1 MKHLVYGFLSLSL
14 ACSVFAQSTSMEQA
28 RTAVKK
34 KAATDYEK
42 KCLALTKQGG
52 GNESKRL
59 QKIFDLQWSY
69 VMVTFPEWATSVGF
83 PGQDDRWTDNSFDGS
98 AVLEKELLCTLKL
111 IKSISRKKLNTADL
125 FLDNIQN
132 RVDGLKFPDEYFQI
146 SQLGGLHQNIAGL
159 FENVPARN
167 EADYK
172 NIIAR
177 LNGASKVMDNGLA
190 FLKEGFSKKITPPK
204 ITLRDVPDQV
214 QAMIKDNPLESPVL
228 LPFTKMPNTISKEK
242 AEALQKEAI
251 EIYNKDLKPRFV
263 ELKKYLVDTYIPAA
277 RESIGMKDLPDGTNW
292 YNYRL
297 KSTTTTDM
305 TAQQIH
311 ELGLK
316 EVARID
322 SEMKQLVK
330 DMKYKGSFEDFQ
342 DFLKTDKQFYYTK
355 AEDLLAGY
363 RDIAKRIDPELIK
376 VFGKLPRQPYGVV
389 PVPAYSEK
397 SQTTA
402 YYNDGS
408 IKAGRPGLFYANTY
422 DLKSRPKWEMEALT
436 LHEAVPGHH
445 LQISLANE
453 MENVPE
459 FRKYGFYTAFIE
471 GWGLY
476 AESLGYELGMYKDP
490 YQKYGQLTYE
500 MWRALRLVV
509 DTGIHALGWE
519 REQSIEYMMN
529 NISKASH
536 DIIVEVD
543 RYIVW
548 PGQAT
553 AYKIGQLKIKELRN
567 KATDELGDKFDV
579 RKFHDVVL
587 AQGALPLSVLE
598 KNVDEY
604 IKAEQKK
611 KTAQAPAAKKL
622 N

>member
-1 MKHLVYGFLSLSL
+1 
-14 ACSVFAQSTSMEQA
+14 
-28 RTAVKK
+28 
-34 KAATDYEK
+34 
-42 KCLALTKQGG
+42 
-52 GNESKRL
+52 
-59 QKIFDLQWSY
+59 
-69 VMVTFPEWATSVGF
+69 
-83 PGQDDRWTDNSFDGS
+83 
-98 AVLEKELLCTLKL
+98 
-111 IKSISRKKLNTADL
+111 
-125 FLDNIQN
+125 
-132 RVDGLKFPDEYFQI
+132 
-146 SQLGGLHQNIAGL
+146 
-159 FENVPARN
+159 
-167 EADYK
+167 
-172 NIIAR
+172 
-177 LNGASKVMDNGLA
+177 
-190 FLKEGFSKKITPPK
+190 
-204 ITLRDVPDQV
+204 
-214 QAMIKDNPLESPVL
+214 
-228 LPFTKMPNTISKEK
+228 
-242 AEALQKEAI
+242 
-251 EIYNKDLKPRFV
+251 
-263 ELKKYLVDTYIPAA
+263 
-277 RESIGMKDLPDGTNW
+277 
-292 YNYRL
+292 
-297 KSTTTTDM
+297 
-305 TAQQIH
+305 
-311 ELGLK
+311 
-316 EVARID
+316 
-322 SEMKQLVK
+322 
-330 DMKYKGSFEDFQ
+330 
-342 DFLKTDKQFYYTK
+342 
-355 AEDLLAGY
+355 
-363 RDIAKRIDPELIK
+363 
-376 VFGKLPRQPYGVV
+376 
-389 PVPAYSEK
+389 
-397 SQTTA
+397 
-402 YYNDGS
+402 
-408 IKAGRPGLFYANTY
+408 
-422 DLKSRPKWEMEALT
+422 MEALT